1 MGDGVNGGNGGS
13 LPDGKEGSQ
22 WQEAGKY
29 EL

>member
-13 LPDGKEGSQ
+13 LPDGKAGRQ
-22 WQEAGKY
+22 RQEAGKC